1 MLPPECSPVAAI
13 EFFETSNAF
22 DDLAEGS
29 EAGFD
34 VVAGG
39 VVDVDLQMC
48 DFRSGS

>member
-1 MLPPECSPVAAI
+1 MLPPECSPV

-39 VVDVDLQMC
+39 VVDVDP
-48 DFRSGS
+48 